1 MSKIVLIT
9 GAARGLGK
17 EIALKY
23 IQEND
28 TVIITYLK
36 NGKLA
41 KKMQQDFW
49 QNYHQKIMIC
59 KCDITK
65 SLQIK
70 RLKNLIMK
78 KFGKLDILINNAN
91 YEMDNDIY
99 HKTSQEFLK
108 VIKTNILGNFL
119 MVKYLSPLLKNGQI
133 INISSLDA
141 ESTYQEINLDYSASK
156 AAVNNLTKNYAQIFP
171 NIKTCAL
178 MLPWLKTESTLEM
191 NPIYLKEQLLKNKQK
206 ALIEPQEVARLIY
219 NLTNKATYESGK
231 IFKMEDI
238 NE

>member
-1 MSKIVLIT
+1 MPKIVLIT

-17 EIALKY
+17 EIAIKY
-23 IQEND
+23 VQEKAI
-28 TVIITYLK
+28 VIITYLK

-41 KKMQQDFW
+41 KKLQQDLERD
-49 QNYHQKIMIC
+49 YHQKIMIV
-59 KCDITK
+59 KCDIT
-65 SLQIK
+65 SSYQIQK
-70 RLKNLIMK
+70 LKKLIQK
-78 KFGKLDILINNAN
+78 KYGKLDILINNAN
-91 YEMDNDIY
+91 YENDNDIN
-99 HKTSQEFLK
+99 HKTSKEFLK
-108 VIKTNILGNFL
+108 VIRTNILGNFL
-119 MVKYLSPLLKNGQI
+119 VVKYLAPLLTDGQI

-191 NPIYLKEQLLKNKQK
+191 NPIYLKEQLIKNKQE
-206 ALIEPQEVARLIY
+206 ALVEPQEVARLIY
-219 NLTNKATYESGK
+219 NLTNKATYASGK
-231 IFKMEDI
+231 IFKMEDL